1 MTQQNIITDGYPG
14 FFSLDGM
21 LVIGTSGFHREIS
34 SIVQEVSIFQS
45 LDTPYM
51 SGTILLNDGDD
62 VSSGIPFLGQERLL
76 FSISTPGRQK
86 IDFNNHHAIIYNVKK
101 RVQSSDRAHTVLIE
115 FTTLDNHRNSFTK
128 ISKSFK
134 GSISDMVNDILTSS
148 NHLGSKKRVNI
159 DPTIHRRKFVIPNLS
174 PYSAIHL
181 LQREAVSD
189 ESKKSHYLFFEN
201 PDGYHFRTLDSLYAN
216 SKSGAIVAP
225 KATYVYQHPA
235 SATAGGLAGRN
246 PAGSLETILHWQI
259 HDNTNSFVNIKSG
272 MYSSTLLTHDIF
284 NKNVKKFEYD
294 YNANYNSRNST
305 NMNKKTHGPL
315 IALTTVKDNKTI
327 TQQYKSKTFLHPSA
341 SENLH
346 MFEAEDGSYKPAA
359 THNNS
364 ESWLQ
369 ETVSRY
375 VERVENFKLK
385 IETYGN
391 TDLMVGDIIDII
403 IPVNKPLSIP
413 AGRDIRDRVL
423 SGRYVITELHHLIQP
438 SSNIHSMTM
447 TVMKDSMINR
457 PPDED
462 KEYPQEIAGGTD
474 MGLNDRI
481 YIA

>member
-1 MTQQNIITDGYPG
+1 MTVSFDHGYPG
-14 FFSLDGM
+14 HFILDGM
-21 LVIGTSGFHREIS
+21 LVIGTTGFHREIS
-34 SIVQEVSIFQS
+34 SIVSEISIFQS

-62 VSSGIPFLGQERLL
+62 VSSGLPFLGQERLM
-76 FSISTPGRQK
+76 FSVSTPGRMK

-101 RVQSSDRAHTVLIE
+101 RVQSSDRAQTVLIE
-115 FTTLDNHRNSFTK
+115 FTTHDNYKNSFTK

-134 GSISDMVNDILTSS
+134 GIISNMVYDILTSS
-148 NHLGSKKRVNI
+148 NYLGSKKRINI
-159 DPTIHRRKFVIPNLS
+159 DPTLHRRKFVIPNLS

-189 ESKKSHYLFFEN
+189 ESKGAHYLFFEN
-201 PDGYHFRTLDSLYAN
+201 PEGYHFRTLDSLYAN
-216 SKSGAIVAP
+216 SSSGAVAP
-225 KATYVYQHPA
+225 KATYVYQHPE
-235 SATAGGLAGRN
+235 SAMAGGSSGRN

-259 HDNTNSFVNIKSG
+259 HDNTNSFVNVKSG

-305 NMNKKTHGPL
+305 NMNKSKHGPL
-315 IALTTVKDNKTI
+315 VALTSVKDNKTI
-327 TQQYKSKTFLHPSA
+327 TQQYKAKTFLHPSG

-346 MFEAEDGSYKPAA
+346 MVEDRSAA
-359 THNNS
+359 NGNNS
-364 ESWLQ
+364 ENWLQ

-391 TDLMVGDIIDII
+391 TDLMVGDIIEVI

-413 AGRDIRDRVL
+413 AGGDIRDRIL
-423 SGRYVITELHHLIQP
+423 SGRYVVTELHHLIQP
-438 SSNIHSMTM
+438 SAHIHSMTM
-447 TVMKDSMINR
+447 TIMKDSMRNR
-457 PPDED
+457 PPDAD
-462 KEYPQEIAGGTD
+462 KEYPVEVSDGSDIGLQDRMLIA
-474 MGLNDRI
+474 
-481 YIA
+481 